1 MRAGPAQP
9 TFGKTLMKKAAMQ
22 LHQPHRPARL
32 PRLLSALL
40 CLLLPT
46 LLTVAAFS
54 AQAQGKTVYKVQLP
68 DGKIEFTDSP
78 PPGAKILDTITP
90 QTNITLPRPVAPAA
104 GTASGAA
111 PRSGIDAAMREVEQA
126 ERALTQARRNRE
138 AGREPREGETQGIR
152 SGGTRTTAA
161 YEARQKALED
171 DVVSAEERVK
181 RANEARNAAR

>member
-1 MRAGPAQP
+1 MHAGPAQP
-9 TFGKTLMKKAAMQ
+9 TFGKTLMRKAATQ
-22 LHQPHRPARL
+22 PYQPHRPARL
-32 PRLLSALL
+32 PGLLSAVLCLVLSALL
-40 CLLLPT
+40 
-46 LLTVAAFS
+46 TVAPFS

-90 QTNITLPRPVAPAA
+90 QTNITLPRPAM
-104 GTASGAA
+104 
-111 PRSGIDAAMREVEQA
+111 PRTGIDAAMREVEQA

-152 SGGTRTTAA
+152 SGGTRTTPA
-161 YEARQKALED
+161 YEARQKALDD
-171 DVVSAEERVK
+171 DVASAEERVK

>member
-1 MRAGPAQP
+1 MHAGPAQP
-9 TFGKTLMKKAAMQ
+9 TFGKTLMRKAAMQ
-22 LHQPHRPARL
+22 PHHPHCPARL
-32 PRLLSALL
+32 PGLLSALL
-40 CLLLPT
+40 CLLLPA
-46 LLTVAAFS
+46 LLLAAAS
-54 AQAQGKTVYKVQLP
+54 NAQAQGKTVYKVQLP

-171 DVVSAEERVK
+171 DVASAEERVK
-181 RANEARNAAR
+181 RAHETRNAAR